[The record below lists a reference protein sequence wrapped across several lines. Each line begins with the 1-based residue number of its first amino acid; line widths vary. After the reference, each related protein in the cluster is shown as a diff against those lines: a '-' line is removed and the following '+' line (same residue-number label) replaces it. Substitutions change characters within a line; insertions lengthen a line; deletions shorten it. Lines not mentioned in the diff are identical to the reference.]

1 MKSSGSLGIVL
12 WGVGF
17 ALLAAAPVLIE
28 AMIEPQLSRALL
40 VASLIPSLIAIFG
53 AVWFAVR
60 AEDSISLIENAT
72 VQFSGESVGPEIKP
86 PRSRRIRQ
94 LAEAFNAMAVQLRQ
108 RLEALSQLS
117 SEQDAILR
125 SMTEGVVTI
134 DSEGRI
140 CRVNEAA
147 RRLLGIPRGAVEAR
161 LFSDIVRHEE
171 ICRVVAEASA
181 SMLPKTGTAVL
192 HNDPETILDIYGSPL
207 FQADGSS
214 SGTLIVF
221 RDMTRVHKLE
231 NVRRDFVANVSHELR
246 TPITSIKG
254 FTETLLDGAMHEP
267 ETLKKFLGI
276 IGKQAE
282 RLHAIFNDL
291 LTLARL
297 EAGNEEEHVEVS
309 PTRLA
314 ELVREA
320 IEACSSKADSKRIA
334 LHAEV
339 GDEFRLAVNQSLIQ
353 QALVNLIDNAI
364 KYSDAGASVTVRA
377 ERDGD
382 FVRCSVADTGPGIES
397 SHLPRLFERF
407 YRVDQGRSRQMGG
420 TGLGLAIVKHIA
432 QVHGGRVEVQSTIGK
447 GSEFS
452 LYLKMR

>member
-1 MKSSGSLGIVL
+1 MKSSGSLGLVM

-17 ALLAAAPVLIE
+17 ALLAAAPLLIE
-28 AMIEPQLSRALL
+28 AMIEPELPRSLL
-40 VASLIPSLIAIFG
+40 FASLIPALLAIFG

-60 AEDSISLIENAT
+60 AEDSISVIENAT
-72 VQFSGESVGPEIKP
+72 VQFSGQPSEFAAKA
-86 PRSRRIRQ
+86 PRSRRLRQ
-94 LAEAFNAMAVQLRQ
+94 LAEAFNTMAVQLRQ
-108 RLEALSQLS
+108 RLDALSQLS

-140 CRVNEAA
+140 CRVNDAA
-147 RRLLGIPRGAVEAR
+147 RNLLGMPRGTIESK
-161 LFSDIVRHEE
+161 LFRDVVQHDDIR
-171 ICRVVAEASA
+171 RVVAEASA
-181 SMLPKTGTAVL
+181 SMLPKTGTVVL
-192 HNDPETILDIYGSPL
+192 RNDPETILDIYGSPL

-254 FTETLLDGAMHEP
+254 FTETLLDGAMNEP
-267 ETLKKFLGI
+267 ETLKKFLAI
-276 IGKQAE
+276 IGKQSE

-297 EAGNEEEHVEVS
+297 EAGNEDEQVEVS
-309 PTRLA
+309 PTKLA
-314 ELVREA
+314 DLVREA
-320 IEACSSKADSKRIA
+320 MDACSSKAASKQIA
-334 LHAEV
+334 LNADV
-339 GDEFRLAVNQSLIQ
+339 GEEFRLMVNPSLIQ

-364 KYSDAGASVTVRA
+364 KYSDSGASVTVKA
-377 ERDGD
+377 EREGD
-382 FVRCSVADTGPGIES
+382 FVRCVVADTGPGIES

-432 QVHGGRVEVQSTIGK
+432 HVHGGRVDVQSTLGR

-452 LYLKMR
+452 LFLKIR

>member
-1 MKSSGSLGIVL
+1 MWGI
-12 WGVGF
+12 GF
-17 ALLAAAPVLIE
+17 ALLASAPVLIE
-28 AMIEPQLSRALL
+28 AMIEPELPRSLL
-40 VASLIPSLIAIFG
+40 LASLIPSLLAIFG

-60 AEDSISLIENAT
+60 AEDSISVVENAT
-72 VQFSGESVGPEIKP
+72 VQFSGQPLDVAIKT
-86 PRSRRIRQ
+86 PRSRRLRQ
-94 LAEAFNAMAVQLRQ
+94 LAEAFNTMAVQLRQ
-108 RLEALSQLS
+108 RLDALSRLS

-147 RRLLGIPRGAVEAR
+147 RNLLGMARGPVESK
-161 LFSDIVRHEE
+161 LFRDVVHHEE
-171 ICRVVAEASA
+171 IRRVVAEASA
-181 SMLPKTGTAVL
+181 SMLSKTGTVVL
-192 HNDPETILDIYGSPL
+192 RSDPETILDIYGSPL

-214 SGTLIVF
+214 SGTLIVL

-246 TPITSIKG
+246 TPVTSIKG

-297 EAGNEEEHVEVS
+297 EAGNEDERMEVS
-309 PTRLA
+309 PTSVVD
-314 ELVREA
+314 LVREA
-320 IEACSSKADSKRIA
+320 IEICSSKAQSKQIS
-334 LHAEV
+334 LSAEI
-339 GDEFRLAVNQSLIQ
+339 GAEHRLVVNQSLIQ

-382 FVRCSVADTGPGIES
+382 FIKCTVADTGPGIES

-432 QVHGGRVEVQSTIGK
+432 QVHGGRVEVQSSLGR

-452 LYLKMR
+452 LFLKVR